1 MSNRELLRQ
10 RLKKGVREPRLKHN
24 AGRQQRK
31 LLKHNDERN
40 RASKRRERRGELQ
53 ERGGSKESKLKLRLQ
68 LKRQRHMNGNTKRKD
83 VAAAAVVNHAQDQEE
98 G

>member
-1 MSNRELLRQ
+1 VSNRELLRQ

-40 RASKRRERRGELQ
+40 SASKRRERRGELQ

-68 LKRQRHMNGNTKRKD
+68 LKGHVNENAKRKGAVD
-83 VAAAAVVNHAQDQEE
+83 VAAAAAVAQEE